1 MRQGRRRR
9 QWPEGPLSV
18 AVTVTTA
25 DEVLELRAEVAR
37 LKAEAEAAKAA
48 YNHLEYQFRCESV
61 INQELTDLCR
71 EKGVPFRAALKSRPW

>member
-9 QWPEGPLSV
+9 QWPEGPLAV

-25 DEVLELRAEVAR
+25 DEVLALRVEVAR
-37 LKAEAEAAKAA
+37 LKAEGEAAKAA

-61 INQELTDLCR
+61 INQELVDLCR
-71 EKGVPFRAALKSRPW
+71 ENGVNFRPALNARPW